1 MSHYLFT
8 SESVGCGHPDKIAD
22 QISDAILDACLR
34 EDPYARVACDAL
46 VAPNLVVLV
55 GEITTKATI
64 DYVSVVR
71 STVREI
77 GYTEPFK
84 GFDADS
90 CEIIV
95 KLNQQSS
102 DIAHAI
108 NEVAGNDKQGAGDQ
122 GLMFGFACDDTKEF
136 MPLPI
141 MLAHQTVRELKRL
154 RQAKILNYLGPDAKA
169 QYTVEYDK
177 YHHPLRIHTIVVST
191 MHDDHVHL
199 LQIESDMKAII
210 SEIVP
215 KGLIDSATKF
225 FINPSGRFVIGG
237 PQADCGLTGR
247 KIIVDTYGGMGRHGG
262 GAFSGKDPTKIDRAG
277 AYAARYVAKNI
288 VASGLATRC
297 EIQVSYAIGISYPI
311 AIKIDT
317 FGTGK
322 VDEKILEKITFKL
335 FDLSPG
341 GIIKMLDLRQPIYQT
356 TAFGGHFGREE
367 KGFSWEKTDKASLFE
382 NEVMRDAK

>member
-22 QISDAILDACLR
+22 QISDAILDACL
-34 EDPYARVACDAL
+34 EQDSDARVSCETL

-55 GEITTKATI
+55 GEITTKALV
-64 DYVSVVR
+64 DYASVVR
-71 STVREI
+71 STIREI
-77 GYTEPFK
+77 GYTEPNK

-90 CEIIV
+90 CEIMI
-95 KLNQQSS
+95 KLVEESS

-108 NEVAGNDKQGAGDQ
+108 NQTAGDEKQGAGDQ
-122 GLMFGFACDDTKEF
+122 GLMFGFACDDTKEL
-136 MPLPI
+136 MPLPM

-154 RQAKILNYLGPDAKA
+154 RQSKTLSYLGPDAKA
-169 QYTVEYDK
+169 QYTVEYDEH
-177 YHHPLRIHTIVVST
+177 HHPLRLHTVVIST
-191 MHDDHVHL
+191 MHEHQISP
-199 LQIESDMKAII
+199 LQIENDMKAVILK
-210 SEIVP
+210 IVP
-215 KGLIDSATKF
+215 QNLVDSETKF

-288 VASGLATRC
+288 VAAGFARRC
-297 EIQVSYAIGISYPI
+297 EIQISYAIGIPYPI
-311 AIKIDT
+311 ALKVDT

-322 VDEKILEKITFKL
+322 VDEEVLGKAILKL

-341 GIIKMLDLRQPIYQT
+341 GIIKMLDLRRPIYRA

-367 KGFSWEKTDKASLFE
+367 EGFSWEKTDKASLLQ
-382 NEVMRDAK
+382 KYLSL